1 MLALVPE
8 CVAILL
14 LLKFVSSTVIK
25 VNIPEDAAVAPIVAP
40 SIEPPSILAVSARKS
55 SILAIPVINKF
66 LHSSEELPK
75 SLVALFG
82 INDDANLAFAVMVS
96 VLALPRVVLPLTD
109 KLSVTVKSLPIVTS
123 SGSPIRT

>member
-1 MLALVPE
+1 M
-8 CVAILL
+8 
-14 LLKFVSSTVIK
+14 KFVSSTVIK